1 MSINAAQRRQTSAEL
16 NALRASLPVTDEALA
31 DRLDWTMDE
40 FRQSL
45 DMDVAD
51 PRDAWRLRDFLV
63 AVAHEQGIAVPEFS
77 TLKDNRRLDAV
88 DWFGSWDVPH
98 ATNL

>member
-16 NALRASLPVTDEALA
+16 NALRASLPVTDEVLA
-31 DRLDWTMDE
+31 GRLGWTV
-40 FRQSL
+40 RGLHQNL

-63 AVAHEQGIAVPEFS
+63 AVARDNGIAVPEFS
-77 TLKDNRRLDAV
+77 TLKDDRRAEAV
-88 DWFGSWDVPH
+88 GWFGSWDVPD